1 MERPEFDKLL
11 TANFAVIEASAKKY
25 ARIYRFYHEWED
37 LLQTAVLKMLRFADQ
52 YDHNKGALL
61 PWACVI
67 IINTIKTR
75 IAEVM
80 AVPIME
86 EVNIYIPV
94 ISDLNPE
101 DDLQAS
107 FILSN
112 LNEETRLFV
121 EGYNYPEIAA
131 RRGFLSRA
139 TAMTRIDNCAAN
151 LRRILG
157 VNRERGRRTKMYA
170 KTSG

>member
-37 LLQTAVLKMLRFADQ
+37 LLQTALLKMLRFADQ
-52 YDHNKGALL
+52 YDPDKGALL

-67 IINTIKTR
+67 IINTIKTY
-75 IAEVM
+75 IAQSM
-80 AVPIME
+80 AVPYTE
-86 EVNIYIPV
+86 EINTTIAV
-94 ISDLNPE
+94 ISDHNPE
-101 DDLQAS
+101 DDLQAAL
-107 FILSN
+107 ILSN
-112 LNEETRLFV
+112 LNEEARLFV

-131 RRGFLSRA
+131 RRGFRSRV

-157 VNRERGRRTKMYA
+157 VNRERGRRTKMNA
-170 KTSG
+170 KASG

>member
-1 MERPEFDKLL
+1 MERPEFDRLL
-11 TANFAVIEASAKKY
+11 TANFAVIETAAKKY
-25 ARIYRFYHEWED
+25 ATKYRRLQEWED
-37 LLQTAVLKMLRFADQ
+37 LLQTALLKMLRFADQ
-52 YDHNKGALL
+52 YDPDKGALL

-67 IINTIKTR
+67 IINTIKTY
-75 IAEVM
+75 IAQSI
-80 AVPIME
+80 AVPYTE
-86 EVNIYIPV
+86 EINTTIAVV
-94 ISDLNPE
+94 SDHNPE
-101 DDLQAS
+101 DDLQAAL
-107 FILSN
+107 ILSN

-131 RRGFLSRA
+131 RCGFRSRV